1 MSVMSKIKL
10 VDERNG
16 KDFCLELDYKERCYI
31 FTTARA
37 VRKEDFFEAFCSD
50 TKKIPIMLQRSSTN
64 QDFQI
69 YLEQIDSI
77 QGVRGSMD
85 LELTGKV
92 KLANGDFCLFM
103 AYYDYDMHS
112 GVISLVESK
121 QTARVEKRK
130 IKEANDESMLILTDS
145 IPADKL
151 FSFFMRERP
160 ELRKTEQIL
169 LHTRDE
175 KCLLL
180 KNVLMLRK
188 ILTLDSKVKL
198 QMEAEAQINFRDK
211 ILKFVV

>member
-31 FTTARA
+31 FTTARGI
-37 VRKEDFFEAFCSD
+37 RKEDFFEAFCSD
-50 TKKIPIMLQRSSTN
+50 TKKIPILLQRSSMN

-92 KLANGDFCLFM
+92 NLANGDFCLFM

-112 GVISLVESK
+112 GEISLVESK
-121 QTARVEKRK
+121 KTTRVEKRK
-130 IKEANDESMLILTDS
+130 IEEVNDDSAIILTDS

-151 FSFFMRERP
+151 FRFFMRERP

>member
-1 MSVMSKIKL
+1 
-10 VDERNG
+10 
-16 KDFCLELDYKERCYI
+16 
-31 FTTARA
+31 
-37 VRKEDFFEAFCSD
+37 
-50 TKKIPIMLQRSSTN
+50 
-64 QDFQI
+64 
-69 YLEQIDSI
+69 
-77 QGVRGSMD
+77 
-85 LELTGKV
+85 
-92 KLANGDFCLFM
+92 
-103 AYYDYDMHS
+103 MHS
-112 GVISLVESK
+112 GEISLVESK
-121 QTARVEKRK
+121 ITARIEKRK
-130 IKEANDESMLILTDS
+130 IEEVNDDSAIILTDS

-188 ILTLDSKVKL
+188 ISTLDSKVKL

>member
-31 FTTARA
+31 FTTARGI
-37 VRKEDFFEAFCSD
+37 RKEDFFEAFCSD

-64 QDFQI
+64 HDFQI

-112 GVISLVESK
+112 GEISLVESK
-121 QTARVEKRK
+121 KTARIEKRK
-130 IKEANDESMLILTDS
+130 IEEVNDDSAIILTDS

-188 ILTLDSKVKL
+188 ISTLDSKVKL

>member
-31 FTTARA
+31 FTTARGI
-37 VRKEDFFEAFCSD
+37 RKEDFFEAFCSD
-50 TKKIPIMLQRSSTN
+50 TKKIPILLQRSSTN

-92 KLANGDFCLFM
+92 KIANGDFCLFM
-103 AYYDYDMHS
+103 AYYDYDMHR
-112 GVISLVESK
+112 GEISLVESK
-121 QTARVEKRK
+121 KTTKIEKRK
-130 IKEANDESMLILTDS
+130 IEEVNNESMLILTDS

-151 FSFFMRERP
+151 FSFFMRERQ

-169 LHTRDE
+169 LHTIDK

-188 ILTLDSKVKL
+188 ISTLDSKVKL

>member
-31 FTTARA
+31 FTTARGI
-37 VRKEDFFEAFCSD
+37 RKEDFFEAFCSD
-50 TKKIPIMLQRSSTN
+50 TKKIPIMLQCSSTN

-69 YLEQIDSI
+69 YLEQIDFI

-85 LELTGKV
+85 LELAGKV

-112 GVISLVESK
+112 GEISLVESK
-121 QTARVEKRK
+121 KTARLEKRK
-130 IKEANDESMLILTDS
+130 IEEVNDDSAIILTNS

>member
-31 FTTARA
+31 FTTARGI
-37 VRKEDFFEAFCSD
+37 RKEDFFEAFCSD

-112 GVISLVESK
+112 GEISLVESK
-121 QTARVEKRK
+121 KTARLEKRK
-130 IKEANDESMLILTDS
+130 IEEVNDDSAIILTDS

-151 FSFFMRERP
+151 FSFFMRERL

-169 LHTRDE
+169 LHTRDK

-188 ILTLDSKVKL
+188 ISTLDSKVKL
-198 QMEAEAQINFRDK
+198 QMEAEVQINFRDK

>member
-1 MSVMSKIKL
+1 MSVMSKNKL

-16 KDFCLELDYKERCYI
+16 KDFCLELDYKERCYN
-31 FTTARA
+31 FTTARGI
-37 VRKEDFFEAFCSD
+37 RKEDFFEAFCSD
-50 TKKIPIMLQRSSTN
+50 TKKIPILLQRSSMN

-112 GVISLVESK
+112 GEISLVESK
-121 QTARVEKRK
+121 KTARIEKRK
-130 IKEANDESMLILTDS
+130 IEEVNDDSAIILTDS
-145 IPADKL
+145 IPTDKL

-169 LHTRDE
+169 LHTRDK

-198 QMEAEAQINFRDK
+198 QMEADAQSNFRDK

>member
-31 FTTARA
+31 FTTARGI
-37 VRKEDFFEAFCSD
+37 RKKDFFEAFCSD

-112 GVISLVESK
+112 GEISLVESK
-121 QTARVEKRK
+121 KTARLEKRK
-130 IKEANDESMLILTDS
+130 IEEVNDDSAIILTDS
-145 IPADKL
+145 IPTDKL

>member
-31 FTTARA
+31 FTTARGI
-37 VRKEDFFEAFCSD
+37 RKEDFFEAFCSD
-50 TKKIPIMLQRSSTN
+50 TKKIPIMLQCSSTN

-112 GVISLVESK
+112 GEISLVESK
-121 QTARVEKRK
+121 KTTRVEKRK
-130 IKEANDESMLILTDS
+130 IEEVNDDSAIILTDS

-151 FSFFMRERP
+151 FRFFMRERP

>member
-31 FTTARA
+31 FTTARGI
-37 VRKEDFFEAFCSD
+37 RKEDFFEAFCSD

-103 AYYDYDMHS
+103 AYYDYDIHS
-112 GVISLVESK
+112 GEINLVESK
-121 QTARVEKRK
+121 KTARIEKRK
-130 IKEANDESMLILTDS
+130 IEEVNDDSAIILTDS

-188 ILTLDSKVKL
+188 ISTLDSKVKL

>member
-31 FTTARA
+31 FTTARGI
-37 VRKEDFFEAFCSD
+37 RKEDFFEAFCSD

-103 AYYDYDMHS
+103 AYYDYDMHR
-112 GVISLVESK
+112 GEISLVESK
-121 QTARVEKRK
+121 KTTKIEKRK
-130 IKEANDESMLILTDS
+130 IEEVNNESMLILTDS

-151 FSFFMRERP
+151 FSFFMRERQ

-169 LHTRDE
+169 LHTIDK

-188 ILTLDSKVKL
+188 ISTLDSKVKL

>member
-1 MSVMSKIKL
+1 MSKIKL

-50 TKKIPIMLQRSSTN
+50 TKKIPILLQRSSMN

-112 GVISLVESK
+112 GEISLVESK
-121 QTARVEKRK
+121 KTTRVEKRK
-130 IKEANDESMLILTDS
+130 IEEVNDDSAIILTDS
-145 IPADKL
+145 IPTDKL

-169 LHTRDE
+169 LHTRDK
-175 KCLLL
+175 KC
-180 KNVLMLRK
+180 
-188 ILTLDSKVKL
+188 
-198 QMEAEAQINFRDK
+198 
-211 ILKFVV
+211 

>member
-10 VDERNG
+10 VGERNG

-31 FTTARA
+31 FTTARGI
-37 VRKEDFFEAFCSD
+37 RKEDFFEAFCSD
-50 TKKIPIMLQRSSTN
+50 TKKIPIMLQRSSMN

-112 GVISLVESK
+112 GEISLVESK
-121 QTARVEKRK
+121 KTARIEKRK
-130 IKEANDESMLILTDS
+130 IEEVNDDSAIILTDS

-169 LHTRDE
+169 LHTRDK

>member
-64 QDFQI
+64 KIEEVND
-69 YLEQIDSI
+69 DSAI
-77 QGVRGSMD
+77 
-85 LELTGKV
+85 
-92 KLANGDFCLFM
+92 
-103 AYYDYDMHS
+103 
-112 GVISLVESK
+112 
-121 QTARVEKRK
+121 
-130 IKEANDESMLILTDS
+130 ILTDS

-169 LHTRDE
+169 LHTRDK

>member
-31 FTTARA
+31 FTTARGI
-37 VRKEDFFEAFCSD
+37 RKEDFFEAFCSD
-50 TKKIPIMLQRSSTN
+50 TKKILIMLQRSSTN

-112 GVISLVESK
+112 GEISLVESK
-121 QTARVEKRK
+121 KTARIEKRK
-130 IKEANDESMLILTDS
+130 IEEVNDDSAIILTDS

-188 ILTLDSKVKL
+188 ISTLDSKVKL

>member
-1 MSVMSKIKL
+1 
-10 VDERNG
+10 
-16 KDFCLELDYKERCYI
+16 
-31 FTTARA
+31 
-37 VRKEDFFEAFCSD
+37 
-50 TKKIPIMLQRSSTN
+50 MLQRSSTN

-112 GVISLVESK
+112 GEISLVESK
-121 QTARVEKRK
+121 KTARLEKRK
-130 IKEANDESMLILTDS
+130 IEEVNDDSAIILTNS

>member
-31 FTTARA
+31 FTTARGI
-37 VRKEDFFEAFCSD
+37 RKEDFFEAFCSD
-50 TKKIPIMLQRSSTN
+50 TKKIPILLQRSSTN

-69 YLEQIDSI
+69 YLEQIDFI

-85 LELTGKV
+85 LELAGKV

-112 GVISLVESK
+112 GEISLVESK
-121 QTARVEKRK
+121 KTARLEKRK
-130 IKEANDESMLILTDS
+130 IEEVNDDSAIILTNS

-160 ELRKTEQIL
+160 ESRKTEQIL

-198 QMEAEAQINFRDK
+198 QMEADAQINFRDK

>member
-31 FTTARA
+31 FTTVRGI
-37 VRKEDFFEAFCSD
+37 RKEDFFEAFCSD
-50 TKKIPIMLQRSSTN
+50 TKKIPILLQRSSMN

-112 GVISLVESK
+112 GEISLVESK
-121 QTARVEKRK
+121 KTARIEKRK
-130 IKEANDESMLILTDS
+130 IEEVNDDSAIILTDS

-188 ILTLDSKVKL
+188 ISTLDSKVKL

>member
-31 FTTARA
+31 FTTARGI
-37 VRKEDFFEAFCSD
+37 RKEDFFEAFCSD

-112 GVISLVESK
+112 GEISLVESK
-121 QTARVEKRK
+121 KTTKIEKRK
-130 IKEANDESMLILTDS
+130 IEEVNNESMLILTDS

-151 FSFFMRERP
+151 FSFFMRERQ

-169 LHTRDE
+169 LHTIDK

-188 ILTLDSKVKL
+188 ISTLDSKVKL

>member
-31 FTTARA
+31 FTTARGI
-37 VRKEDFFEAFCSD
+37 RKEDFFEAFCSD

-69 YLEQIDSI
+69 FLEQIDSI

-112 GVISLVESK
+112 GEISLVESK
-121 QTARVEKRK
+121 KTARLEKRK
-130 IKEANDESMLILTDS
+130 IEEVNDDSAIILTDS

-169 LHTRDE
+169 LHTRDK

-188 ILTLDSKVKL
+188 S
-198 QMEAEAQINFRDK
+198 NFTHSR
-211 ILKFVV
+211 I

>member
-31 FTTARA
+31 FTTARGI
-37 VRKEDFFEAFCSD
+37 RKEDFFEAFCSD

-112 GVISLVESK
+112 GEINLVESK
-121 QTARVEKRK
+121 KTARIEKRK
-130 IKEANDESMLILTDS
+130 IEEVNDDSAIILTDS

-188 ILTLDSKVKL
+188 ISTLDSKVKL

>member
-1 MSVMSKIKL
+1 MLYFYHRKRNSK
-10 VDERNG
+10 RG
-16 KDFCLELDYKERCYI
+16 
-31 FTTARA
+31 
-37 VRKEDFFEAFCSD
+37 FFEAFCSD
-50 TKKIPIMLQRSSTN
+50 TKKIPILLQRSSTN

-69 YLEQIDSI
+69 YLEQIDFI

-85 LELTGKV
+85 LELAGKV

-112 GVISLVESK
+112 GEISLVESK
-121 QTARVEKRK
+121 KTARLEKRK
-130 IKEANDESMLILTDS
+130 IEEVNDDSAIILTNS